1 MFRDIIFIFKF
12 MMTPSQEALPEI
24 KRWNYQDARLTWKYT
39 PDEKKGGKF
48 KVEGFQR
55 RLKPYSMIPPGEEKK
70 TELSPTNT
78 DGELSPVASQEKSG
92 GGGGFFGIV
101 SRFFGK
107 NSRAPA
113 SAADPSILAGEKIES
128 EDDVLHVKTLPD
140 FGGRVNARGAELL
153 LSYLTAPYLRIP
165 LVLSFFANQGRLT
178 ALGSEKLRALLDG
191 VLFEPGQWQSI
202 SMSQKPLPDTIPY
215 DRSYLATPAGLLF
228 NELICSPEGV
238 LQSLRNM
245 LNLAL
250 DLDTGRWSPANSP
263 IILYIIRLIVRVED
277 YILFVVHHW
286 HFVQSEGITTGG
298 WQSHVR
304 GLLSNEDN
312 VRMLTEAQRK
322 MRLQLDTAVF
332 AMLERWCQLV
342 TKANDIGTACVL
354 HAHMAY
360 LYKNVQSHELNRP
373 IVTTILAA
381 QVFLTTRYVYDIDVK
396 PGEVNARKKLKAER
410 DDEDEGDLGIPDT
423 EVFDLFQKQRW
434 KVLRWLQTDIPQV
447 RNTVHLTAAPS
458 HLLLALCHSHIFPC
472 VSCDSSASG
481 QRGDGGHHPHRHLHR
496 HQGPLLQRRR
506 GRAYATVDEH
516 DGKELCGPIR
526 P

>member
-1 MFRDIIFIFKF
+1 M
-12 MMTPSQEALPEI
+12 
-24 KRWNYQDARLTWKYT
+24 
-39 PDEKKGGKF
+39 
-48 KVEGFQR
+48 
-55 RLKPYSMIPPGEEKK
+55 
-70 TELSPTNT
+70 
-78 DGELSPVASQEKSG
+78 
-92 GGGGFFGIV
+92 
-101 SRFFGK
+101 
-107 NSRAPA
+107 
-113 SAADPSILAGEKIES
+113 
-128 EDDVLHVKTLPD
+128 
-140 FGGRVNARGAELL
+140 
-153 LSYLTAPYLRIP
+153 
-165 LVLSFFANQGRLT
+165 
-178 ALGSEKLRALLDG
+178 
-191 VLFEPGQWQSI
+191 
-202 SMSQKPLPDTIPY
+202 
-215 DRSYLATPAGLLF
+215 
-228 NELICSPEGV
+228 
-238 LQSLRNM
+238 
-245 LNLAL
+245 
-250 DLDTGRWSPANSP
+250 
-263 IILYIIRLIVRVED
+263 RVED